1 MSFLSSPGPL
11 STSSNKILKAKK
23 ETLIILKK
31 STKSSA
37 KHCNSKIFWSYN
49 IASYFAKYFFP
60 QIYLKVFFQRK
71 TYTLNAH
78 TPTEMKQ
85 NLLH

>member
-23 ETLIILKK
+23 ETLITLKK

-37 KHCNSKIFWSYN
+37 KHCNSKIF
-49 IASYFAKYFFP
+49 
-60 QIYLKVFFQRK
+60 
-71 TYTLNAH
+71 
-78 TPTEMKQ
+78 
-85 NLLH
+85 